1 MERTLAMKETKKGQ
15 SENRKKIKILPFH
28 GEFEWRK
35 WTTASDASKWSKKA
49 RNGKRKARS

>member
-15 SENRKKIKILPFH
+15 SENRKKMKILPFH
-28 GEFEWRK
+28 GAFECRT
-35 WTTASDASKWSKKA
+35 WTTASDASRWSKKA